1 MKALILKMIKIESAS
16 KTLDNKPTYPKNI
29 RVSHSLETPSSHCYK
44 DGIITPS
51 GVFTTVYLDYEAIIE
66 KGIIMYYISISDT
79 DYSNEWKIN
88 EELKTAKEIGL
99 TEKPFNEYLKELKE
113 EK

>member
-16 KTLDNKPTYPKNI
+16 KTLENKPTYPKNI
-29 RVSHSLETPSSHCYK
+29 RISHSVETPSMYVYK

-51 GVFTTVYLDYEAIIE
+51 GVFTTVCLDYEAIIE
-66 KGIIMYYISISDT
+66 KGIIRYYISISDT

-88 EELKTAKEIGL
+88 EELEPAKDMEL
-99 TEKPFNEYLKELKE
+99 NEKSLNEYLEKLKGQ
-113 EK
+113 K